1 MTTQNHLVKSFC
13 LIMVGLAFAVGGFV
27 LTLASEELPDYYIYQ
42 GEKLDL
48 EIDSTRLTILYRA
61 DAKTSTQ
68 SSALE
73 QAGVEVLS
81 LEPTGV
87 GRTQIVYLQSPL
99 RTLAAVNESIE
110 RLLQSDDVLFASP
123 VFQGVH
129 FGWLAISPDILIGF
143 ETGQAP
149 ASSSEI
155 VALVPE
161 VTVIEEN
168 FANMAGAYKLRSS
181 SRNGFEVLA
190 QANYL
195 AQLPE
200 VAWAEP
206 DMLLSGRSSLI
217 PNDPA
222 FGLLWGI
229 MNTGQWGGMVD
240 ADMDGELA
248 WDITTG
254 SPDIK
259 VLIIDVGVQQDHP
272 DINQLPGADFT
283 GEGGGGGPVNNCD
296 KHGTP
301 VAGCVSAKINNNLG
315 TVGIAPN
322 CLSVSARC
330 FISNTSSCDG
340 SWSAAYSW
348 TANALAWAEGQGILV
363 TNNSNYYGS
372 SSSAVTAKYLSTYT
386 NGMVHFGSAGN
397 DDVNSIT
404 YPASLSTVNA
414 ISALDIDGSKA
425 SFSNRSSGISVS
437 APGVWVY
444 STDRTGAYGYNGTD
458 YSYVN
463 GTSFA
468 SPYSAGVAALML
480 SLDPS
485 LTPEDLENRLRCSAV
500 DYGAPGFDIIYGHG
514 FVNAYNALTITDT
527 DSDGHYDP
535 CDNCPGDT
543 NPGQEDIDGDGIGDI
558 CDICPNG
565 DNSVDTDGDGIP
577 NDCDNCP
584 NLANVG
590 QEDINGNNIGDA
602 CESCCG
608 FWTNGM
614 TGNTECSADGKRN
627 LADITR
633 LIDRIYISKVILCCE
648 ENGNVDG
655 DLEAKINLS
664 DITKLIDY
672 VYISKSETAACQ

>member
-1 MTTQNHLVKSFC
+1 MSTQPRLVKSIC
-13 LIMVGLAFAVGGFV
+13 LIIVSLAVVIGGSV
-27 LTLASEELPDYYIYQ
+27 LVMADAALPSYYIYQ
-42 GEKLDL
+42 DEKLDL
-48 EIDSTRLTILYRA
+48 ELDSTRLTILYRA
-61 DAKTSTQ
+61 DTKTGIR

-73 QAGVEVLS
+73 QAGVKVLS

-87 GRTQIVYLQSPL
+87 GQTQMVYLESPL
-99 RTLAAVNESIE
+99 RTLTEVNESIG
-110 RLLQSDDVLFASP
+110 RLLQSDEVLFASP
-123 VFQGVH
+123 VFHGVH
-129 FGWLAISPDILIGF
+129 FGWLTISPDILIGF
-143 ETGQAP
+143 EAGQAP
-149 ASSSEI
+149 ASSSDI
-155 VALVPE
+155 AALVPD

-168 FANMAGAYKLRSS
+168 FANMVGAYKLRSS
-181 SRNGFEVLA
+181 SRNGFAVLA

-195 AQLPE
+195 AQLLE

-206 DMLLSGRSSLI
+206 DMLVSGRSNMI

-229 MNTGQWGGMVD
+229 MNTGQWGGLVD

-254 SPDIK
+254 SPNIK
-259 VLIIDVGVQQDHP
+259 VLVIDVGVQQDHP

-283 GEGGGGGPVNNCD
+283 GEGGGGGPVNDCD

-301 VAGCVSAKINNNLG
+301 VAGCVSAKINNNIG

-322 CLSVSARC
+322 CMSVSARC
-330 FISNTSSCDG
+330 FVSNTATCNG
-340 SWSAAYSW
+340 SWNASYSW
-348 TANALAWAEGQGILV
+348 TVDALAWAEGQGIQV

-397 DDVNSIT
+397 DDAPTIS

-414 ISALDIDGSKA
+414 ISALDIDGTKA
-425 SFSNRSSGISVS
+425 TFSNYSSGISVS

-444 STDRTGAYGYNGTD
+444 STDRTGPYGYDDSD
-458 YSYVN
+458 YVYIN

-485 LTPEDLENRLRCSAV
+485 LTPEDLENRLRCAAV
-500 DYGAPGFDIIYGHG
+500 DYGAPGFDNIYGHG
-514 FVNAYNALTITDT
+514 FVNAYNALTITDA
-527 DSDGHYDP
+527 DSDGHYAP
-535 CDNCPGDT
+535 CDNCPDNF

-558 CDICPNG
+558 CDICPTGNN
-565 DNSVDTDGDGIP
+565 DPDTDSDGVP
-577 NDCDNCP
+577 DDCDNCP
-584 NLANVG
+584 NLANAG
-590 QEDINGNNIGDA
+590 QEDINGNSIGDA

-608 FWTNGM
+608 FWTSGM
-614 TGNTECSADGKRN
+614 TGNTECSSSGKRN

-655 DLEAKINLS
+655 DIEAKINLS
-664 DITKLIDY
+664 DITKLIDH
-672 VYISKSETAACQ
+672 VYISKPETAACQ